1 MLQRFDVVSS
11 VMAKKKQDNSH
22 EPRIVNRKARH
33 DYTITDSFEVGIVLH
48 GSEVKSIREGRVSI
62 AEGFARVEARGG
74 RAPARKG
81 VMGKKKNRG
90 PVAQPKLELFL
101 YDVEISPYS
110 HSGGDAP
117 ANKRP
122 RKLLAHKR
130 EIERLWED
138 TQAKGVTLVPLT
150 LYFKEGRAKI
160 ELGIGQGKQRGDK
173 REAIKERDA
182 DRQIRRALSKKM

>member
-1 MLQRFDVVSS
+1 
-11 VMAKKKQDNSH
+11 MAKKKQEQSH
-22 EPRIVNRKARH
+22 TPRIVNRRARH
-33 DYTITDSFEVGIVLH
+33 DYQILDSFEVGIVLH

-74 RAPARKG
+74 AAPARRKKG
-81 VMGKKKNRG
+81 VMGKKNFRG
-90 PVAQPKLELFL
+90 PVAKPKLELFL

-110 HSGGDAP
+110 HAGSEAP
-117 ANKRP
+117 ANKRA

-130 EIERLWED
+130 QIERLYED
-138 TQAKGVTLVPLT
+138 TQTKGVTLVPLT
-150 LYFKEGRAKI
+150 LYFKDGRAKI

-173 REAIKERDA
+173 RQAIKERDA